1 MPEADFRVT
10 LTFLEALLTQGAMK
24 PIPLYNVTAHK
35 GGAIAFVRRTKQHPL
50 CVPSGYVIIS
60 PIFRD
65 VLFIMTVIAV
75 PPLTTITKGEG
86 ASRLIKAVPQIL
98 QTSVL
103 DSPEISRAR
112 NAFLSYIN
120 SVLGICSVE
129 EPSAFCTFFAQ

>member
-1 MPEADFRVT
+1 
-10 LTFLEALLTQGAMK
+10 MK

-75 PPLTTITKGEG
+75 PPLTTITKVRGVTV
-86 ASRLIKAVPQIL
+86 SHTLFFFFFQRQRNIL
-98 QTSVL
+98 NKTGVYKDINYWVQVSGLPCTSYESWLRDFVTV
-103 DSPEISRAR
+103 
-112 NAFLSYIN
+112 FLSIKQ
-120 SVLGICSVE
+120 E
-129 EPSAFCTFFAQ
+129 